1 MLDFVFEHGKRLANA
16 MEREYSASVSSGEE
30 SDMGSEFR
38 LESVIYM
45 TSYAATIFI
54 ASVGDLSDLN
64 ADHYD
69 YCKMAYLHAELSN
82 FESFYLPEIC
92 KDVAIKYIKAG
103 HYLRDL
109 STMGSLVEDYFK
121 NVTQVVG
128 GRDVVLVDIDDLL
141 SAGSLY
147 TKPLFHRFRHYG
159 HDDGVK
165 EAKHQKHVF
174 LVQIYTKL
182 WYGGWALVLL
192 SREHEKQRGT
202 VIDKLEAAGYGDW
215 SELIMRSDEEMKMDT
230 REYFLKQ
237 MAIMQEKGYR
247 IRSVISSR
255 MDILVGPFIR
265 TRLFKLPN
273 PFITLEEM
281 DNPYITMEEY
291 VQYETEKT
299 LKNGQV
305 YNWETAKYGKINW
318 CLDIGDINCL
328 RFFETKFPAIVY
340 DDALKL
346 ELNFSSKPTLS
357 SQHVNEVNWK
367 NKTSLS
373 E

>member
-1 MLDFVFEHGKRLANA
+1 MSAYGHA

-54 ASVGDLSDLN
+54 GSLVTFGVVLMTILISLVVMLQSCESRNSGDIEMLRSVGDLN

-182 WYGGWALVLL
+182 WYGGWSLVLL
-192 SREHEKQRGT
+192 SREHEKQRGA
-202 VIDKLEAAGYGDW
+202 VIDKLEAAGYGGW

-273 PFITLEEM
+273 PFITLEVE
-281 DNPYITMEEY
+281 
-291 VQYETEKT
+291 
-299 LKNGQV
+299 
-305 YNWETAKYGKINW
+305 
-318 CLDIGDINCL
+318 
-328 RFFETKFPAIVY
+328 
-340 DDALKL
+340 
-346 ELNFSSKPTLS
+346 S
-357 SQHVNEVNWK
+357 
-367 NKTSLS
+367 
-373 E
+373 